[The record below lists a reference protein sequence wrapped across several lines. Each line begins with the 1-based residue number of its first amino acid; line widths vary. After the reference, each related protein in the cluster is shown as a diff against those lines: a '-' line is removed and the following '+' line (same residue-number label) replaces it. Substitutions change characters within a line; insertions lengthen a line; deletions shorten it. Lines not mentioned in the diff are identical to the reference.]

1 MAVTGPHPLSSALS
15 ALPHQDRVADKLEDA
30 PASQGI
36 LAHHGTGTGKTFTAI
51 NAAKRLNLPILA
63 ITPASLR
70 TNFKKEMTAAGNPV
84 PHQIV
89 SYQEALNRINNP
101 EFRALAQRSLVVA
114 DEAQNFGQD
123 GSERSSLMSRLP
135 GRKLLLSATPIRNS
149 PHEIAPLIN
158 AAAPGSLPE
167 GQAAFD
173 SKYVETKE
181 VPVGFWG
188 RLRGAKPGV
197 IHVPTNLD
205 DFAKAVKGKVDFHE
219 NIDRSNFPTYH
230 ESIIQVPMTPK
241 QQATYDFVLGKY
253 PAMAY
258 KVRHGIPPSKT
269 ESKNM
274 TAFFSGP
281 RQISNHPGEFNA
293 SATDDD
299 APKFKA
305 AADEIQKRMKVD
317 KNFRGVAYSNFLEAG
332 MDPMSRE
339 LDRRGISHVK
349 FNGDMND
356 KEKAE
361 AVKQYNTGQV
371 PVLLISGAGAEGL
384 DLKGTKLMQIMEP
397 HWNEEK
403 INQVRGRA
411 IRYKSHSHLPEE
423 ERHVE
428 VHRYHAV
435 PVMSWLGNMMA
446 KAPYGH
452 GADEYIH
459 HIAKEK
465 QELNQPFLDVLKREG
480 GEQNSK
486 AAEVDSFLFVE
497 FTKTAVAPF
506 QAMANLP
513 RMLAGNNSGTWHSAM
528 HGLADKL
535 EVPAQAVDR
544 RITRTGKQVSGT
556 FSDMMNPSGA
566 YRSYRPGAGSVDAK
580 QMKYD
585 KHLTK
590 STGVPH
596 VDGLPNFE
604 HPEVKSVMDR
614 VHAGELKTPEFPD
627 HDEELHMYRWAKQ
640 QSSLPK
646 TPAPVAPPVNQVARN
661 LTLPTR
667 PGYGLSPMVL
677 PANHKLPFPSMKT
690 GTIMSQLHPDDP
702 TKRFDYSH
710 EIGELQRRP
719 QMMAAKAQ
727 EAAVK
732 EQEAAAKAEE
742 SEQAKADA
750 AVTKKQDLEFRS
762 QERALKLQ
770 LHEAKLHDYALK
782 LQGQKQ
788 KQEHEQL
795 KRIHDQANME
805 VESAS
810 NGVAEAQQ
818 RLDAALASL
827 SGETPVSAKAAEWT
841 SPTNLAVHADKHGHE
856 FGGADNY
863 IAAEAALSENPP
875 EDLQPVN
882 SRCQLPSADPAHV
895 PRCSTAYFSPSLQVM
910 HVKDNASQKTV
921 TLYRRT
927 KAPLP
932 SLNTSSA
939 GSPPPTP

>member
-1 MAVTGPHPLSSALS
+1 MAVTGAHPLSNPAMA
-15 ALPHQDRVADKLEDA
+15 ALPHQDRVADKLEAA
-30 PASQGI
+30 PAAQGA
-36 LAHHGTGTGKTFTAI
+36 LAFHGTGTGKTFTAI
-51 NAAKRLNLPILA
+51 NAAKRLKLPILA

-167 GQAAFD
+167 GQAEFD
-173 SKYVETKE
+173 NKYVETKE

-205 DFAKAVKGKVDFHE
+205 SFATAVRGKVDYHE

-230 ESIIQVPMTPK
+230 ESIIQVPMTKK

-258 KVRHGIPPSKT
+258 KVRHGIPPSKS

-305 AADEIQKRMKVD
+305 AADEIHKRMKTD

-435 PVMSWLGNMMA
+435 PVMGWLGNLMA

-480 GEQNSK
+480 GLKTS
-486 AAEVDSFLFVE
+486 EVESFLFVE
-497 FTKTAVAPF
+497 FTKEAVAPF
-506 QAMANLP
+506 QAIANLP
-513 RMLAGNNSGTWHSAM
+513 RMLAGHTYGIRNSAM

-535 EVPAQAVDR
+535 EIPARAIDR
-544 RITRTGKQVSGT
+544 SLTRTSKRVSGA
-556 FSDMMNPSGA
+556 FSSMTDSGG
-566 YRSYRPGAGSVDAK
+566 PGLQLSDTQQAADQLHHDWK
-580 QMKYD
+580 
-585 KHLTK
+585 LTK
-590 STGVPH
+590 KMGVPH
-596 VDGLPNFE
+596 KDGVVDFN
-604 HPEVKSVMDR
+604 HPHVKKTMDR
-614 VHAGELKTPEFPD
+614 VANGELEMPEFSLPNGAG
-627 HDEELHMYRWAKQ
+627 DEVSMYHWAKNMQ
-640 QSSLPK
+640 TRPAA
-646 TPAPVAPPVNQVARN
+646 PAPAP
-661 LTLPTR
+661 LFGTLPQK
-667 PGYGLSPMVL
+667 
-677 PANHKLPFPSMKT
+677 HKFPFIKT
-690 GTIMSQLHPDDP
+690 NTLMSQLYPDDAS
-702 TKRFDYSH
+702 KRFDYSH
-710 EIGELQRRP
+710 EIRDLQRRP
-719 QMMAAKAQ
+719 QMLVTKRREDASKAQ
-727 EAAVK
+727 EAS
-732 EQEAAAKAEE
+732 QAKAEKQE
-742 SEQAKADA
+742 IQKHDA
-750 AVTKKQDLEFRS
+750 AFKA
-762 QERALKLQ
+762 QERDLKLKMHESKLQ
-770 LHEAKLHDYALK
+770 DSTLKAQERGLKLKMHEAKLQDSALK
-782 LQGQKQ
+782 LHGLKQ

-795 KRIHDQANME
+795 MRINEQVA
-805 VESAS
+805 SA
-810 NGVAEAQQ
+810 
-818 RLDAALASL
+818 AATDVDKL
-827 SGETPVSAKAAEWT
+827 AEWT
-841 SPTNLAVHADKHGHE
+841 SPQNLAVHADKHSHE
-856 FGGADNY
+856 FGGPDNY
-863 IAAEAALSENPP
+863 VAAEVALSQHPP
-875 EDLQPVN
+875 ADLQAVN
-882 SRCQLPSADPAHV
+882 GRCQTQSDPAHV
-895 PRCSTAYFSPSLQVM
+895 PRCSTAYFSPSMQVM
-910 HVKDNASQKTV
+910 HVKDNATQKTV
-921 TLYRRT
+921 TLYRRL

-932 SLNTSSA
+932 SLSASSA
-939 GSPPPTP
+939 PPSP

>member
-30 PASQGI
+30 PPSQGI

-435 PVMSWLGNMMA
+435 PVMSWLGNMLA

-459 HIAKEK
+459 HIAEEK

-480 GEQNSK
+480 GDGNSKDESK

-497 FTKTAVAPF
+497 FMKTAISPF
-506 QAMANLP
+506 QTFANLP
-513 RMLAGNNSGTWHSAM
+513 RMLAGHTGGGWHAAVHGT
-528 HGLADKL
+528 ADKL
-535 EVPAQAVDR
+535 EVPARAVDGL
-544 RITRTGKQVSGT
+544 ITRTGKRVSGA
-556 FSDMMNPSGA
+556 FSDMTRLPFAPRSG
-566 YRSYRPGAGSVDAK
+566 PDTVDAD
-580 QMKYD
+580 QRKYD
-585 KHLTK
+585 KHLTT

-614 VHAGELKTPEFPD
+614 VHNGEITAPEFPEQ
-627 HDEELHMYRWAKQ
+627 DEELHMYRWAKNHN
-640 QSSLPK
+640 SRPAT
-646 TPAPVAPPVNQVARN
+646 TPAQN
-661 LTLPTR
+661 LGSTATLQNR
-667 PGYGLSPMVL
+667 PGLGLTPVVI
-677 PANHKLPFPSMKT
+677 PNNHKLPFPSMKT
-690 GTIMSQLHPDDP
+690 STIMSQLHPDDT

-710 EIGELQRRP
+710 EIGELQRQP
-719 QMMAAKAQ
+719 QMMAVKAQ
-727 EAAVK
+727 D
-732 EQEAAAKAEE
+732 AAAKAEE
-742 SEQAKADA
+742 SERSKADA

-762 QERALKLQ
+762 QERALKLR
-770 LHEAKLHDYALK
+770 LHEAKLQDYALK

-795 KRIHDQANME
+795 KRIHDQANTE
-805 VESAS
+805 VETASA
-810 NGVAEAQQ
+810 GVSEAQQ

-827 SGETPVSAKAAEWT
+827 NGEAPELDAKPEKAAEWT
-841 SPTNLAVHADKHGHE
+841 SPTNLAIHADKHGHE

-863 IAAEAALSENPP
+863 VAAEVALSKNPP

-882 SRCQLPSADPAHV
+882 SRCQLPTADPAHV

-921 TLYRRT
+921 TLYRRL

-932 SLNTSSA
+932 SLNASNA
-939 GSPPPTP
+939 GSSLATP